1 MKPVKVRHPEIE
13 VILRKNVGR
22 TTFDGATP
30 VSERFS
36 GQRRTIDLTPYL
48 GDQGSVRVTKSV
60 REPAGAFSIAFADRI
75 HQDAADSV
83 YGLVE
88 PMDVV
93 EIRMAGDS
101 HEYTESVGAPVV
113 MRGLVSQVQRT
124 EGMGGDGKPMRTVT
138 ISGQDYGKIWQ
149 ILQVFNLPHLPDTGA
164 SLITSF
170 PFFQRYGLT
179 FNTMPASQFVREVV
193 DKVINPFIEQ
203 MRVQGATGGRTDA
216 QIEGALSRARST
228 SPLFTLRTDIQIA
241 GGLDGT
247 VSAFALG
254 DWKGGTIYSLLAQH
268 CDIGPWNEL
277 FIEDRED
284 GPYVVYRPNPFMT
297 ADGRRYV
304 MPLVTPPAIVPI
316 TRADVVSLSVTRGDA
331 NVANYFWVD
340 APHFNL
346 NHTEALRAFAFQ
358 GQPDT
363 FFVQNHG
370 NVNPQLYGI
379 RKMWE
384 QTGQGGVNQTSDGN
398 SLPDG
403 NERTINQQSFVAWME
418 SRRLQLIEQNKDN
431 VVFESGGM
439 RLKGNEQIRAG
450 TYVRLRNG
458 GVESDYYAVSV
469 QHDYAPFTGFF
480 TTVNF
485 ERGTGFID
493 RVQLGSGATSPYWS
507 ERSED

>member
-179 FNTMPASQFVREVV
+179 FNTMPASQFVREV
-193 DKVINPFIEQ
+193 K
-203 MRVQGATGGRTDA
+203 
-216 QIEGALSRARST
+216 SR
-228 SPLFTLRTDIQIA
+228 
-241 GGLDGT
+241 
-247 VSAFALG
+247 
-254 DWKGGTIYSLLAQH
+254 
-268 CDIGPWNEL
+268 
-277 FIEDRED
+277 
-284 GPYVVYRPNPFMT
+284 
-297 ADGRRYV
+297 
-304 MPLVTPPAIVPI
+304 
-316 TRADVVSLSVTRGDA
+316 
-331 NVANYFWVD
+331 
-340 APHFNL
+340 
-346 NHTEALRAFAFQ
+346 
-358 GQPDT
+358 
-363 FFVQNHG
+363 
-370 NVNPQLYGI
+370 
-379 RKMWE
+379 
-384 QTGQGGVNQTSDGN
+384 
-398 SLPDG
+398 
-403 NERTINQQSFVAWME
+403 
-418 SRRLQLIEQNKDN
+418 
-431 VVFESGGM
+431 
-439 RLKGNEQIRAG
+439 
-450 TYVRLRNG
+450 
-458 GVESDYYAVSV
+458 
-469 QHDYAPFTGFF
+469 
-480 TTVNF
+480 
-485 ERGTGFID
+485 
-493 RVQLGSGATSPYWS
+493 
-507 ERSED
+507 